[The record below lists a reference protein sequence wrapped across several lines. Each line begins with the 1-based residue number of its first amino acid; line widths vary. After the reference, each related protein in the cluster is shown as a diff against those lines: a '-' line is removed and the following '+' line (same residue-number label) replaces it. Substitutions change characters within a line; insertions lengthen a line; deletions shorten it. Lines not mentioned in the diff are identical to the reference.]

1 MRSQTLRSDALLLLA
16 SAIWGFA
23 FVAQRIGMEFIGP
36 FLFNGV
42 RFALG
47 ALVLVP
53 FIFRH
58 RNTSPLTPARS
69 SLLRA
74 GLPLGLLL
82 FCGAN
87 LQQLGLVYTS
97 AGKAGFITGL
107 YVVIVPILGLC
118 WGQRPPLATWVGGV
132 LATAG
137 LFLLSVTEKFTLAP
151 GDGLVLVGALFWACH
166 VLLVGRL
173 ATRYEAMRLAA
184 QQFAVCAALSL
195 LVAVVREP
203 IVLDAL
209 LGATPAIIYGGAFS
223 AGIAYTLQMVAQ
235 RHTPPAHAA
244 IILSLEAV
252 FAVLGGWLLLQETL
266 SGRALLGCSL
276 MLTGMLFSHR
286 FPQQS
291 T

>member
-1 MRSQTLRSDALLLLA
+1 MKTQALRSDALLLLA

-53 FIFRH
+53 FILRH
-58 RNTSPLTPARS
+58 KDISPPTAARS

-107 YVVIVPILGLC
+107 YVVIVPILGLY
-118 WGQRPPLATWVGGV
+118 WGQRPPLATWIGGV
-132 LATAG
+132 LATGG
-137 LFLLSVTEKFTLAP
+137 LFLLSVTEELTLAP
-151 GDGLVLVGALFWACH
+151 GDGLVLAGALFWACH

-173 ATRYEAMRLAA
+173 ATQHEPMRLAA
-184 QQFAVCAALSL
+184 LQFAVCAMLSL
-195 LVAVVREP
+195 LVAVAREP
-203 IVLDAL
+203 IVLEAL
-209 LGATPAIIYGGAFS
+209 LEATPAIIYGGAFS
-223 AGIAYTLQMVAQ
+223 AGIAYTLQVVAQ

-252 FAVLGGWLLLQETL
+252 FAALGGWLLLQETL

-276 MLTGMLFSHR
+276 MLAGMLFSHR
-286 FPQQS
+286 LPQQP